1 MNWNEFNIKSMGD
14 YHDHYLKKDVSLL
27 ADVFERFIDKCLKFY
42 KLNPCHYVSSPGL
55 SWDAMLKMAGVKL
68 GKIFDI
74 DMYLFIEKGLRGGIS
89 YIAKRY
95 AKANNKYMNDYD
107 PKKQSTFISYLDMNN
122 LYGWAMSE
130 YLPYEGFK
138 WLKNVDK
145 FDVMSINEKSPIGY
159 FLEVDLEYPDE
170 LHELHNDYP
179 LAPEKLA
186 ISYDMLSDY
195 RKKIA
200 DKYEIKVGDVKK
212 LIPNLGNKTNY
223 VLHYRN
229 LQLYLSL
236 GMKLTKIHRM
246 LKFKQSDWMKKY
258 INFNTDKRKNAAN
271 DFEKYFFK
279 LMINSVYGKTMEN
292 VRKRIN
298 VRLVNNE
305 KDLKYTIRLTHITH
319 KIFNKKYAAIHEIK
333 PVLTLNIPIYLGFTV
348 LELIKWLMFDFHY
361 SFIKKLSDA
370 EMLLTDTD
378 SLTYKIKSE
387 NVYEELF
394 KHKHLLDFSNYPEGS
409 KFFYEANKKLLV
421 KWKTSQT
428 EK

>member
-1 MNWNEFNIKSMGD
+1 
-14 YHDHYLKKDVSLL
+14 
-27 ADVFERFIDKCLKFY
+27 
-42 KLNPCHYVSSPGL
+42 
-55 SWDAMLKMAGVKL
+55 
-68 GKIFDI
+68 
-74 DMYLFIEKGLRGGIS
+74 
-89 YIAKRY
+89 
-95 AKANNKYMNDYD
+95 
-107 PKKQSTFISYLDMNN
+107 
-122 LYGWAMSE
+122 
-130 YLPYEGFK
+130 
-138 WLKNVDK
+138 
-145 FDVMSINEKSPIGY
+145 
-159 FLEVDLEYPDE
+159 
-170 LHELHNDYP
+170 
-179 LAPEKLA
+179 
-186 ISYDMLSDY
+186 
-195 RKKIA
+195 
-200 DKYEIKVGDVKK
+200 
-212 LIPNLGNKTNY
+212 
-223 VLHYRN
+223 
-229 LQLYLSL
+229 
-236 GMKLTKIHRM
+236 
-246 LKFKQSDWMKKY
+246 MKKY
-258 INFNTDKRKNAAN
+258 MDFNTEKRTNAAN
-271 DFEKYFFK
+271 SFEKYFFK

-305 KDLKYTIRLTHITH
+305 KDFLKYTIRLTHITH

-333 PVLTLNIPIYLGFTV
+333 PVLTLNIPNYLGFTV